1 MGKKYKEDNKA
12 TMLINSL
19 IEAHRKLNK
28 GHKDAFLDS
37 GKGFGAT
44 YRQLIFPFRIDFI
57 LVDNLSSAYNFK
69 VLEKKLS
76 DHQAIRCD
84 VEFN

>member
-1 MGKKYKEDNKA
+1 MHFWA
-12 TMLINSL
+12 
-19 IEAHRKLNK
+19 
-28 GHKDAFLDS
+28 
-37 GKGFGAT
+37 GKGFGTT

-57 LVDNLSSAYNFK
+57 LVDNLWLAYNFK
-69 VLEKKLS
+69 VLDKKLS